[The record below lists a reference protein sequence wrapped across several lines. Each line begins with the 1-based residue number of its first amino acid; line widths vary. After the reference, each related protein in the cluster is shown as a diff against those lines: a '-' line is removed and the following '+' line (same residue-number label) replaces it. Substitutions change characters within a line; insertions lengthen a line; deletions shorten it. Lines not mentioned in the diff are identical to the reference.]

1 MPKTRSTCLSA
12 LFLAMGL
19 GVLTPETRGQGFELG
34 GHQILF
40 DQIRN
45 CFDHDQP
52 PTVYENLRQ
61 NIYALDNLAEQ
72 MEWRYRWEVR
82 RMPDC
87 RPSNALY
94 RQMETHEELTGDL
107 VEAYRGSC
115 AKTFRKAV
123 CAVSDSMNAINE
135 LRRSAMLSDGISVL
149 IRQSLPKAD
158 FIHRNMALHGPV
170 ARESDYDVAYFRLGQ
185 NVYDLDNLA
194 SQLITTFS
202 NDYNGCQCRSSRSV
216 MAELQRHSR
225 NTGAL
230 VRAYRGTCPL
240 AFSELAD
247 EVKDSA
253 EELEDLEDRIALSP
267 LVRDMIRQSVHIADT
282 IEDNDDEFRAYDPYR
297 STGAVEHATA
307 KPRY

>member
-1 MPKTRSTCLSA
+1 MPKTRSTCLSV
-12 LFLAMGL
+12 LFLTL
-19 GVLTPETRGQGFELG
+19 GFGALTPETRGQGFELG
-34 GHQILF
+34 GHKVLF

-52 PTVYENLRQ
+52 PTVYGNLRQ

-82 RMPDC
+82 RMPGC
-87 RPSNALY
+87 LPSNALY
-94 RQMETHEELTGDL
+94 RQMEIHEELTGDL

-123 CAVSDSMNAINE
+123 CAVSDSLNAIDR
-135 LRRSAMLSDGISVL
+135 LRRSAMLSDGISAL
-149 IRQSLPKAD
+149 IRQSGPKAD
-158 FIHRNMALHGPV
+158 FIHQNMALHGPV
-170 ARESDYDVAYFRLGQ
+170 ARESDYDIAYFRLGQ

-194 SQLITTFS
+194 SQLITTFI
-202 NDYNGCQCRSSRSV
+202 NDYNGCHCRESRG
-216 MAELQRHSR
+216 ALNELQRHGR

-230 VRAYRGTCPL
+230 VRAYRGTCPK

-253 EELEDLEDRIALSP
+253 EDLENLEDRIALSP
-267 LVRDMIRQSVHIADT
+267 TVREMIRQSEIIADF

-297 STGAVEHATA
+297 STGAVGHANLGS
-307 KPRY
+307 RY